1 LSKMETDAKIK
12 RLLELLA
19 EEKTLSG
26 QYFGHK
32 GQARVAD
39 TQANYYAK
47 VLEWHAGKMSEE
59 EKQKALRE
67 LEKALSRRDYHE
79 KMAKEAKEKLD
90 KVREEIRKL
99 IGGEQ

>member
-1 LSKMETDAKIK
+1 MSKMDTNAKIK

-39 TQANYYAK
+39 TEANYKAK
-47 VLEWHAGKMSEE
+47 VLEYHASEMSEE
-59 EKQKALRE
+59 EKQKILRE

-79 KMAKEAKEKLD
+79 KMAKEVKEKLD
-90 KVREEIRKL
+90 KVRAEIRQI

>member
-1 LSKMETDAKIK
+1 MSKMDTNAKIK

-19 EEKTLSG
+19 EERTLSG

-39 TQANYYAK
+39 TEANYKAK
-47 VLEWHAGKMSEE
+47 VLEYHASEMSEE
-59 EKQKALRE
+59 EKQKILRE

-90 KVREEIRKL
+90 KVRAEIRQI

>member
-1 LSKMETDAKIK
+1 MDTNAKIR

-32 GQARVAD
+32 GQARVAE
-39 TQANYYAK
+39 TEANYKAK
-47 VLEWHAGKMSEE
+47 VLEYHASEMSEE
-59 EKQKALRE
+59 EKQKILRE

-79 KMAKEAKEKLD
+79 NMAKEAKEKLD
-90 KVREEIRKL
+90 RVLAEIRQI
-99 IGGEQ
+99 IGGE

>member
-1 LSKMETDAKIK
+1 LSKMDTNAKIK

-19 EEKTLSG
+19 EERTLSG

-39 TQANYYAK
+39 TEANYKAK
-47 VLEWHAGKMSEE
+47 VLEYHASEMSEE
-59 EKQKALRE
+59 EKQKILRE

-90 KVREEIRKL
+90 KVRAEIRQI

>member
-1 LSKMETDAKIK
+1 MDTNAKIR

-19 EEKTLSG
+19 EEKRLSG

-39 TQANYYAK
+39 TEASYKAK
-47 VLEWHAGKMSEE
+47 VLEYHASEMSEE
-59 EKQKALRE
+59 EKQKILRE

-90 KVREEIRKL
+90 KVREEIRQI
-99 IGGEQ
+99 IGGE

>member
-1 LSKMETDAKIK
+1 MEIDAKIR

-32 GQARVAD
+32 GQARVAE
-39 TQANYYAK
+39 TEANYKAK
-47 VLEWHAGKMSEE
+47 VLEYHASEMSEE
-59 EKQKALRE
+59 EKQKILRE

-90 KVREEIRKL
+90 KVRAEIREI

>member
-1 LSKMETDAKIK
+1 METDAKIK
-12 RLLELLA
+12 QLLELLA
-19 EEKTLSG
+19 QERTLSG

-47 VLEWHAGKMSEE
+47 VLEWHGKEMSEE
-59 EKQKALRE
+59 EKQQTLRE
-67 LEKALSRRDYHE
+67 LEKALARRDYHE

-90 KVREEIRKL
+90 KVRAEIRQ
-99 IGGEQ
+99 IIDGE

>member
-1 LSKMETDAKIK
+1 METDAKIR

-32 GQARVAD
+32 GQARVAE
-39 TQANYYAK
+39 TEANYKAK
-47 VLEWHAGKMSEE
+47 VLEYHASEMSEE
-59 EKQKALRE
+59 EKQKILRE

-90 KVREEIRKL
+90 KVRAEIREI

>member
-1 LSKMETDAKIK
+1 MSKMETDAKIK

-32 GQARVAD
+32 GQARVAE
-39 TQANYYAK
+39 TEANYKAK
-47 VLEWHAGKMSEE
+47 VLEYHASEMSEE
-59 EKQKALRE
+59 EKQKILRE

-79 KMAKEAKEKLD
+79 KMAKEAKAKLD
-90 KVREEIRKL
+90 RVRAEIRQI
-99 IGGEQ
+99 IGGE

>member
-1 LSKMETDAKIK
+1 MSKMETDAKIK

-39 TQANYYAK
+39 TQANYYEK
-47 VLEWHAGKMSEE
+47 VLEWHAGEMSEE

>member
-1 LSKMETDAKIK
+1 MSKMDTNAKIK

-32 GQARVAD
+32 GQARVAE
-39 TQANYYAK
+39 TEANYKAK
-47 VLEWHAGKMSEE
+47 VLEYHASEMSEE
-59 EKQKALRE
+59 EKQKILKE

-90 KVREEIRKL
+90 KVRAEIREI
-99 IGGEQ
+99 IGGE